1 MTQAVRLSFEDA
13 LTSFRN
19 ATASSMEYARL
30 CANMAYEH
38 FRDTGDVVYAERFV
52 NEIDNSAK
60 NYVRKTAFLK
70 WLAAHAPVRVEKGRL
85 FKDKSD
91 DAIDYNDKALEISFW
106 DFAPE
111 KEAVLFGPDELLKAL
126 SRTIGRFRDEK
137 HVAKDESA
145 LDMLNRAEKVINGL
159 KQPQKLAIVN
169 RDTSDEQQDDD
180 KPEEASETIDYTVAD
195 NAAEMIEKAA
205 NG

>member
-1 MTQAVRLSFEDA
+1 MTQAVRLSFDDA

-52 NEIDNSAK
+52 TEIDNSAK
-60 NYVRKTAFLK
+60 NYIRKTAFLK

-85 FKDKSD
+85 FKDKSEN
-91 DAIDYNDKALEISFW
+91 ATPWNDKALEISFW

-111 KEAVLFGPDELLKAL
+111 KEAVIFGPEELLKAL
-126 SRTIGRFRDEK
+126 TRTISRFRDEK
-137 HVAKDESA
+137 HVAKDENA
-145 LDMLNRAEKVINGL
+145 LDMLNRADAAINGL
-159 KQPQKLAIVN
+159 KQPAQLAIVN
-169 RDTSDEQQDDD
+169 RDENDDEQ
-180 KPEEASETIDYTVAD
+180 D
-195 NAAEMIEKAA
+195 NGEDESPSLGEVIAKAAA